1 MNTVI
6 VISWWAITAFV
17 FFTDSDVVYML
28 VLVRHKGLKGAKS
41 YIRREVSVKYDVALS
56 HMRLVKDTPAVTFL
70 LAERIDKEV

>member
-6 VISWWAITAFV
+6 VVSWWARTAVV
-17 FFTDSDVVYML
+17 FFTDIDGFYML
-28 VLVRHKGLKGAKS
+28 DTGKNRTLRGAKS
-41 YIRREVSVKYDVALS
+41 CVRREISGKYGVKLS